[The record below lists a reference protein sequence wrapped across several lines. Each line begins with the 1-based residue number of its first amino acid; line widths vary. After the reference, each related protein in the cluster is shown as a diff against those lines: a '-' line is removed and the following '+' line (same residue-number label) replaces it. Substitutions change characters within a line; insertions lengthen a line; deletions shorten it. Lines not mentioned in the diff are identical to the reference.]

1 MSEVIVHNKKKV
13 LRPEKR
19 KYQDPEDSSSSYS
32 FRLDPEHFL
41 SLFDEDNLRNI
52 IQTSRGK
59 SLMFDSDGLEDKD
72 ASLRDEILHAQ
83 PEEVIDEAKEEIKK
97 REDEFKQTQTVSTQK
112 PLVDGVKK
120 VVPNARIQEL
130 SEEGTIK
137 SVHRPLHAQQ
147 PKQMTKKNFLDR
159 MTAFIDKDLE
169 K

>member
-1 MSEVIVHNKKKV
+1 MSELIVHNKKKV

-41 SLFDEDNLRNI
+41 SLFEDNSVINNFHESVGQNVVSNTGRA
-52 IQTSRGK
+52 
-59 SLMFDSDGLEDKD
+59 EDKE

-83 PEEVIDEAKEEIKK
+83 PEEVKEEIKK
-97 REDEFKQTQTVSTQK
+97 REEESTLTQTVSIQK
-112 PLVDGVKK
+112 PSIDGVKR
-120 VVPNARIQEL
+120 VASNTRIQEL
-130 SEEGTIK
+130 LEEGTTK
-137 SVHRPLHAQQ
+137 SIHRPLHAPQ
-147 PKQMTKKNFLDR
+147 PKQMAKKNFLDR